1 LREICE
7 FRISESLASRLSQ
20 PNVGRLLA
28 SGNVRQIKVE
38 VGDPLFHEIR
48 LLDSKLRE
56 SEGRRVFTFSLIT
69 RVYTPTEIESAELL
83 QMFITTVFEPAGEE
97 CGTQYDETSACG
109 FCGAGA
115 RQVSDLFLD
124 HRKLPRKREIAS
136 TIVGEVVVSERL
148 AKILK
153 QEQVRGVDFGP
164 VRHRGQYSDDPV
176 DLQITASGRRLLDAA
191 RRAGIS
197 SQSQEYYLWLNRAEN
212 RKLWEDAHDEF
223 ILSQKRKEVKSR
235 RIWPK
240 WYQLKITSN
249 RLPIASCTRTGVD
262 VSGID
267 SEEAQRCPRGH
278 NIGYRILSE
287 VYVQRDAWDGADIML
302 TREMTGPRRG
312 LLRPRATI
320 LVTPRLRR
328 ILLANRIK
336 GVAFEIAHFVSY
348 SDSPSSTR

>member
-1 LREICE
+1 MRRDRKLREICE

-153 QEQVRGVDFGP
+153 QGRSAGLILGL
-164 VRHRGQYSDDPV
+164 SDIGANIRTIQ
-176 DLQITASGRRLLDAA
+176 LTFKSQRLEEGYWMLPDA
-191 RRAGIS
+191 RA
-197 SQSQEYYLWLNRAEN
+197 YR
-212 RKLWEDAHDEF
+212 
-223 ILSQKRKEVKSR
+223 LS
-235 RIWPK
+235 
-240 WYQLKITSN
+240 
-249 RLPIASCTRTGVD
+249 
-262 VSGID
+262 
-267 SEEAQRCPRGH
+267 
-278 NIGYRILSE
+278 
-287 VYVQRDAWDGADIML
+287 
-302 TREMTGPRRG
+302 
-312 LLRPRATI
+312 LR
-320 LVTPRLRR
+320 
-328 ILLANRIK
+328 
-336 GVAFEIAHFVSY
+336 
-348 SDSPSSTR
+348 STTCG